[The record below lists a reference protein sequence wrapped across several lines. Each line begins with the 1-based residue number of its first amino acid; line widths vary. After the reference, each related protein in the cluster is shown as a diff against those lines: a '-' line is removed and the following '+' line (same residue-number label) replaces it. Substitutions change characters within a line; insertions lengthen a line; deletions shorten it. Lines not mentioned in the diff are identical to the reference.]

1 MKKEILTQVVP
12 SGFCEIFKNTFFCRT
27 PLPDCFWIIID
38 EHHHLWVHFMYN
50 KENKLSVTCKKFQMW
65 KEASSYSI
73 YVNYTKHNSIMK
85 LNRFTDILF
94 CLKTLTL
101 QKKKC
106 FAFFNKSPLKMM
118 EKTFYFILKALF
130 VLQIPKFLSWL
141 FGQVEK
147 TPGLET

>member
-1 MKKEILTQVVP
+1 MDFAKFL
-12 SGFCEIFKNTFFCRT
+12 RT
-27 PLPDCFWIIID
+27 PFFAEHLCLTASESLLMSIIIY
-38 EHHHLWVHFMYN
+38 EFILCTTKKINY
-50 KENKLSVTCKKFQMW
+50 LSPAKSFR
-65 KEASSYSI
+65 

-130 VLQIPKFLSWL
+130 VLQIPKFLS
-141 FGQVEK
+141 
-147 TPGLET
+147 